1 MAGVKGKSGGKRPG
15 SGRPFKTEGCVTK
28 VMRVPSYMKGRIETL
43 IRVQAEWLSED
54 ETKKPVGYLDEA
66 EEKKRKDLVQ
76 DLEAVVAYEKKRLE
90 KAMLQSKRQEEDKK
104 AAETVLEYSNKGG
117 SSRYRLYC

>member
-15 SGRPFKTEGCVTK
+15 AGRPCKSEGCPTK
-28 VMRVPSYMKGRIETL
+28 VMRVPSYMKNKIETL

-66 EEKKRKDLVQ
+66 EEKKRKNLIQ
-76 DLEAVVAYEKKRLE
+76 DLEAVIAYEKKRLE
-90 KAMLQSKRQEEDKK
+90 KAMLQSRKQEEDKRQLK
-104 AAETVLEYSNKGG
+104 LF
-117 SSRYRLYC
+117 

>member
-15 SGRPFKTEGCVTK
+15 AGRPCKSEGCPTK
-28 VMRVPSYMKGRIETL
+28 VMRVPSYMKNKIETL

-66 EEKKRKDLVQ
+66 EEKKRKDLIQ
-76 DLEAVVAYEKKRLE
+76 DLEAVIAYEKKRLE
-90 KAMLQSKRQEEDKK
+90 KAMLQSRKQEEGKRQLK
-104 AAETVLEYSNKGG
+104 LF
-117 SSRYRLYC
+117 

>member
-15 SGRPFKTEGCVTK
+15 TGRPFKTEGCVTK
-28 VMRVPSYMKGRIETL
+28 VMRVPIYMKSNIETL

-54 ETKKPVGYLDEA
+54 GKSQPVGYLDEA

-76 DLEAVVAYEKKRLE
+76 GLEGIISYEKKRLE
-90 KAMLQSKRQEEDKK
+90 KAMLQFKKQEEDKRQLK
-104 AAETVLEYSNKGG
+104 LF
-117 SSRYRLYC
+117 

>member
-1 MAGVKGKSGGKRPG
+1 MAGVKGRSGGRRTG
-15 SGRPFKTEGCVTK
+15 TGRPFKTEGCATK
-28 VMRVPSYMKGRIETL
+28 VMRVPSYMKESIETL

-54 ETKKPVGYLDEA
+54 EKSQPIGYLDEA

-90 KAMLQSKRQEEDKK
+90 KAMLQSKRQEEDKRQLK
-104 AAETVLEYSNKGG
+104 LF
-117 SSRYRLYC
+117 

>member
-15 SGRPFKTEGCVTK
+15 AGRPCKSEGCPTK
-28 VMRVPSYMKGRIETL
+28 VMRVPSYMKNKIETL

-66 EEKKRKDLVQ
+66 EEKKRKDLIQ
-76 DLEAVVAYEKKRLE
+76 DLEAVIAYEKKRLE
-90 KAMLQSKRQEEDKK
+90 KAMLQSRKQKEDKRQLK
-104 AAETVLEYSNKGG
+104 LF
-117 SSRYRLYC
+117 

>member
-15 SGRPFKTEGCVTK
+15 AGHPYKIEGCPTK

-90 KAMLQSKRQEEDKK
+90 KAMLQSKRQEEDK
-104 AAETVLEYSNKGG
+104 
-117 SSRYRLYC
+117 RRLKLF

>member
-15 SGRPFKTEGCVTK
+15 AGRPFKTEGSVTK
-28 VMRVPSYMKGRIETL
+28 VMRVPSYMKESIETL

-54 ETKKPVGYLDEA
+54 ETRKPVGYLDEA

-76 DLEAVVAYEKKRLE
+76 DLEAVVAYEKKRLARAYRQMMAE
-90 KAMLQSKRQEEDKK
+90 EEEKRQLK
-104 AAETVLEYSNKGG
+104 LF
-117 SSRYRLYC
+117 

>member
-15 SGRPFKTEGCVTK
+15 AGRPCKSEGCPTK
-28 VMRVPSYMKGRIETL
+28 VMRVPSYMKNKIETL

-66 EEKKRKDLVQ
+66 EEKKRKDLIQ
-76 DLEAVVAYEKKRLE
+76 DLEAVIAYEKKRLE
-90 KAMLQSKRQEEDKK
+90 KAMLQSRKQEEEKRQLK
-104 AAETVLEYSNKGG
+104 LF
-117 SSRYRLYC
+117 

>member
-1 MAGVKGKSGGKRPG
+1 MAGVKGKSGGKRLG
-15 SGRPFKTEGCVTK
+15 AGRPCKSEGCPTK

-66 EEKKRKDLVQ
+66 EEKKRKELVQ
-76 DLEAVVAYEKKRLE
+76 DLECIILYEKTRLE
-90 KAMLQSKRQEEDKK
+90 RARNLIKQQKEDKRQLK
-104 AAETVLEYSNKGG
+104 LF
-117 SSRYRLYC
+117 

>member
-1 MAGVKGKSGGKRPG
+1 MTGVKGKSGGKRSG
-15 SGRPFKTEGCVTK
+15 AGRPFKTEGCVTK

-54 ETKKPVGYLDEA
+54 ETKKPIGYLDEA

-76 DLEAVVAYEKKRLE
+76 DLEAVVPMRKNGWRKPCCSPRNRR
-90 KAMLQSKRQEEDKK
+90 KI
-104 AAETVLEYSNKGG
+104 KG
-117 SSRYRLYC
+117 S

>member
-15 SGRPFKTEGCVTK
+15 AGRPCKSEGCPTK
-28 VMRVPSYMKGRIETL
+28 VMRVPSYMKNKIETL

-66 EEKKRKDLVQ
+66 EEKKRKDLIQ
-76 DLEAVVAYEKKRLE
+76 DLEAVIAYEKKRLE
-90 KAMLQSKRQEEDKK
+90 KAMLQSRKQEEDK
-104 AAETVLEYSNKGG
+104 
-117 SSRYRLYC
+117 RQMRLFED

>member
-15 SGRPFKTEGCVTK
+15 AGHPYKIEGCPTK

-66 EEKKRKDLVQ
+66 EEKMRKELVQ
-76 DLEAVVAYEKKRLE
+76 DLECIILYEKTRLE
-90 KAMLQSKRQEEDKK
+90 KAMLQSKTQEEELDRPRKR
-104 AAETVLEYSNKGG
+104 
-117 SSRYRLYC
+117 SRGFGMGM

>member
-1 MAGVKGKSGGKRPG
+1 MTGVKGKSGGKRSG
-15 SGRPFKTEGCVTK
+15 AGRPFKTEGCVTK

-54 ETKKPVGYLDEA
+54 ETKKPIGYLDEA

-90 KAMLQSKRQEEDKK
+90 KACCSPRNRRKI
-104 AAETVLEYSNKGG
+104 KG
-117 SSRYRLYC
+117 S